1 MLRKNKTLIFEYFLN
16 LINGAFLV
24 LGLLFIGFG
33 VWLLLDRNNF
43 LTALD
48 ERSHNIVY
56 ISQILIGTG
65 SAIVLLCLLGYLG
78 IHNKI
83 RWLLILYAILITW
96 AFGVQVI
103 LSAIIFTKKE
113 EVRQLWH
120 DKIDLV
126 ISEYGSK
133 DKPEEIPKWTILNAL
148 QKTLQCCG
156 QHNYTDWMKNKNRE
170 NSELLPRSC
179 TKSMLKKWFCDEP
192 LNATYLEGCESKIS
206 TWYNANALT
215 LIGINFGLLAFEV
228 LQISL
233 TVCFIRHIKNRIH
246 VKI

>member
-33 VWLLLDRNNF
+33 VWLSLDRNNF

-48 ERSHNIVY
+48 ENSHQIVY

-65 SAIVLLCLLGYLG
+65 SAIVLLCLFGYLG

-96 AFGVQVI
+96 AFGVQII

-113 EVRQLWH
+113 E
-120 DKIDLV
+120 
-126 ISEYGSK
+126 
-133 DKPEEIPKWTILNAL
+133 
-148 QKTLQCCG
+148 LQCCG

-170 NSELLPRSC
+170 NSELVPCSC

-192 LNATYLEGCESKIS
+192 LNATYLEGCESKIG
-206 TWYNANALT
+206 TWYNANVLT

-246 VKI
+246 AEM